1 LIPNVI
7 DDVTTT
13 KVDDQVMQ
21 LVFPGEEPLKLSAS
35 ALTTFY
41 NNQYLYFLRYVL
53 GLEELE
59 SIHPDARHHGTYLH
73 RVFERVM
80 GDSSSENFDDKL
92 EKAIAQTNQEQPF
105 EILYTEDQE
114 SRLSRQILEDIARST
129 ASVLRDNVAVK
140 VEREEAK
147 FDLLLANSIKI
158 TGIID
163 RVDRLTDGALGV
175 VDYKS
180 GKNVFDIQKFYN
192 GLSPQLVTYLEA
204 LRQTYKVDADQL
216 FGAMYLHM
224 QDPQLNLA
232 QFGLDKL
239 AAQAHKELTYKGLFV
254 ASETEHLAGGN
265 YDLQKAV
272 TYDKEDLETLLDYNI
287 KLFTDAAEIIR
298 SGNFAVNPYTEDGKS
313 VQGDQIK
320 AITHFEADRHMRQAR
335 KLLRLPSKGKKEA
348 YLELMTK
355 DEDNNQMQVAENI
368 ITFPDKERKLTPEQI
383 EAIYSNGSNILVSAS
398 AGSGKTFVMVERIL
412 DMIGRGVG
420 IDQLFIST
428 FTVKAAG
435 ELKERLEKRLTE
447 QLGQVETDEERVFL
461 SDQIAKIGTADIGT
475 MDAFTQ
481 KLVNQYG
488 YLLGVSPI
496 FRIMTDPAEQTLMKN
511 EVYVDLFN
519 DYMQGKDAQLFQKL
533 VRNFAGNG
541 KTSKAFRDLVYDVYN
556 FSQATAG
563 PEKWLRQNLLKG
575 QTDAKPDKAKVE
587 LLEGLKDGLL
597 ADFLAF
603 LRDHLGL
610 AQREF
615 AKAKYLNNVSDA
627 ISLLEGALANDQT
640 DMEDLLKQLLTLSQ
654 I

>member
-1 LIPNVI
+1 ML
-7 DDVTTT
+7 T
-13 KVDDQVMQ
+13 KA
-21 LVFPGEEPLKLSAS
+21 FLSP
-35 ALTTFY
+35 T
-41 NNQYLYFLRYVL
+41 
-53 GLEELE
+53 E
-59 SIHPDARHHGTYLH
+59 IK
-73 RVFERVM
+73 ER
-80 GDSSSENFDDKL
+80 
-92 EKAIAQTNQEQPF
+92 I
-105 EILYTEDQE
+105 DQE
-114 SRLSRQILEDIARST
+114 A
-129 ASVLRDNVAVK
+129 AS
-140 VEREEAK
+140 
-147 FDLLLANSIKI
+147 
-158 TGIID
+158 
-163 RVDRLTDGALGV
+163 
-175 VDYKS
+175 
-180 GKNVFDIQKFYN
+180 
-192 GLSPQLVTYLEA
+192 
-204 LRQTYKVDADQL
+204 
-216 FGAMYLHM
+216 
-224 QDPQLNLA
+224 
-232 QFGLDKL
+232 
-239 AAQAHKELTYKGLFV
+239 
-254 ASETEHLAGGN
+254 
-265 YDLQKAV
+265 
-272 TYDKEDLETLLDYNI
+272 
-287 KLFTDAAEIIR
+287 
-298 SGNFAVNPYTEDGKS
+298 
-313 VQGDQIK
+313 
-320 AITHFEADRHMRQAR
+320 
-335 KLLRLPSKGKKEA
+335 
-348 YLELMTK
+348 
-355 DEDNNQMQVAENI
+355 
-368 ITFPDKERKLTPEQI
+368 DKERKLTPEQI

-447 QLGQVETDEERVFL
+447 QLGQVETDEERAFL

-511 EVYVDLFN
+511 EVYADLFN

-575 QTDAKPDKAKVE
+575 QAEANPEKAKAE
-587 LLEGLKDGLL
+587 LLEGLKDDLL
-597 ADFLAF
+597 ADFLDF

-640 DMEDLLKQLLTLSQ
+640 DMEDLL
-654 I
+654 